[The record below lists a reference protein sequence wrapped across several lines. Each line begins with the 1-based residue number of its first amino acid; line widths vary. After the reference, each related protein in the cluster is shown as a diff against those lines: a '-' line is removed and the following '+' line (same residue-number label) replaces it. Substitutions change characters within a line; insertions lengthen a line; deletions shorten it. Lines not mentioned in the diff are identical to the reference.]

1 MIWGIAIVLYLFLAG
16 LGAGAYFATAVVHRT
31 RPDAVKTLRAGRIL
45 APVVVA
51 IGLLLLMVDAEA
63 GLHNPLRFFYLVS
76 NLQSVM
82 SWGVI
87 ILALFMVV
95 SLVGMAMDLAKKEV
109 PFPLEI
115 VGCVI
120 ALAVAAYTGVLL
132 GVVETFPL
140 WHSPLLP
147 LLFVVSATSTG
158 VASVVLAGFCF
169 PQEQEHL
176 HRLLVRT
183 RLVLPAAE
191 IILVLLLLAT
201 TQGNPTG
208 AATVESL
215 LTGSYAVAF
224 WLGLIVV
231 GLVFPLGL
239 SAYELIKKEAKP
251 WVTVGAEAAVLVG
264 GFLLRYLVVIAA
276 LPIS

>member
-132 GVVETFPL
+132 GVAETFPL

-169 PQEQEHL
+169 PQEREHL

-201 TQGNPTG
+201 TQDNPTG